1 MSFISKIIHILFHKH
16 HSGSFSSEGFAGVE
30 GRGLAIGVIVI
41 LIPFFEEGYYAYV
54 MFTEPAGLGD
64 NYRQRIWRNDTLWDT
79 QFDLNFF
86 NDEFIITKL

>member
-41 LIPFFEEGYYAYV
+41 LIPFFEEGYLFFIEGGYV
-54 MFTEPAGLGD
+54 VLVEVD
-64 NYRQRIWRNDTLWDT
+64 V
-79 QFDLNFF
+79 FDVLI
-86 NDEFIITKL
+86 EFLIIDVLMIEE